1 MATNRGTIIGKR
13 LALNATTYTREADTQ
28 TGQSSLS
35 DRSWRCGRR
44 TSVAE
49 GSALVLGEDAGTLQ
63 GTLHTS
69 LVRPLLSS
77 PCWQLVSLAFED
89 AALESHSRFF
99 LMRTCSRCVPHQ
111 GKKKRGIEARDSA
124 RATVCEDGGDGD
136 VDGDGSEGS
145 WSVRSL
151 DFVTDEY
158 GEKVFQSQYERTL
171 RMLV

>member
-1 MATNRGTIIGKR
+1 
-13 LALNATTYTREADTQ
+13 
-28 TGQSSLS
+28 
-35 DRSWRCGRR
+35 
-44 TSVAE
+44 
-49 GSALVLGEDAGTLQ
+49 
-63 GTLHTS
+63 
-69 LVRPLLSS
+69 
-77 PCWQLVSLAFED
+77 
-89 AALESHSRFF
+89 
-99 LMRTCSRCVPHQ
+99 MRTCSRCVPHQ

-158 GEKVFQSQYERTL
+158 GKKVFQSQYERTL